1 MSLSVSW
8 KRSLS
13 FFCGRLVRR
22 TADFRF
28 FARLAITSPVNRFGN
43 ACPCCVRSKVP
54 IGADLARRLK
64 RMPAANF
71 GPRQSVAS
79 SAHRGHD
86 RGGSKSSNSLTAT
99 AAFGAITLTN
109 TAQEPTT
116 KLPVGGPQPMR
127 TYHRQLNAAAR
138 APPTWEAA
146 FSDNNGLNERCV
158 DQRPSLGLF

>member
-43 ACPCCVRSKVP
+43 ACPCDQCCVRSNVP
-54 IGADLARRLK
+54 IGADVARRLK

-86 RGGSKSSNSLTAT
+86 RGGAKSSHRLT
-99 AAFGAITLTN
+99 
-109 TAQEPTT
+109 
-116 KLPVGGPQPMR
+116 
-127 TYHRQLNAAAR
+127 
-138 APPTWEAA
+138 APPTLVQIPPPTPPQEQQQSCPFAA
-146 FSDNNGLNERCV
+146 HSQRRCTL
-158 DQRPSLGLF
+158 RN